1 MSQLDRIINLEN
13 VSLSRPEVR
22 GEDVFVHAEVLATA
36 FRASQ
41 DATKDTGTDKRGA
54 AQKQGQ

>member
-13 VSLSRPEVR
+13 VNLNRPEVR
-22 GEDVFVHAEVLATA
+22 GEDVFVHGEVLATA

-41 DATKDTGTDKRGA
+41 DAKDVGPDKRGGA
-54 AQKQGQ
+54 LKPEQK